1 MNYMLAIPQCIEHFL
16 EKTNLVTGETEY
28 SFFETLVGCAS
39 IDEETFFDTRIRM
52 GDKKAEFGTN
62 IEDLEFKKLLW
73 SGILTAIQSSNP
85 QVLQVIQDVDFL
97 KYLLLYID
105 PSSNSYAV
113 NRWSAPQLREIQLHA
128 LSVLG
133 NVILYMKDDLEQ
145 KKGLSC
151 LTKFLGSTTDAERRE
166 RCLKAFNNA
175 SLFDEPYKLR
185 ITEEGV
191 MDNLIEFLQQGDDN
205 SL

>member
-1 MNYMLAIPQCIEHFL
+1 
-16 EKTNLVTGETEY
+16 
-28 SFFETLVGCAS
+28 
-39 IDEETFFDTRIRM
+39 M

-73 SGILTAIQSSNP
+73 SGILTAIQSNNP
-85 QVLQVIQDVDFL
+85 QVLQFTQDVDFL

-128 LSVLG
+128 LSVLS
-133 NVILYMKDDLEQ
+133 NIILYMKDDFEQ

-151 LTKFLGSTTDAERRE
+151 LTKFLSSNTDPERRE
-166 RCLKAFNNA
+166 KCLKAFNNA
-175 SLFDEPYKLR
+175 SLFE
-185 ITEEGV
+185 
-191 MDNLIEFLQQGDDN
+191 
-205 SL
+205 